1 MKKIVVIA
9 VIVLIIAIVVIA
21 SKQTKTNQE
30 SSVPSDN
37 PESNA
42 NRIPQEVKPPVIED
56 SIEEELN
63 DLDKLLD
70 EAKLDESEI

>member
-9 VIVLIIAIVVIA
+9 VIVLVIAIVAII
-21 SKQTKTNQE
+21 SRQTKTTQE

-37 PESNA
+37 TESNA
-42 NRIPQEVKPPVIED
+42 NRIPQEVKPPVAEG

-70 EAKLDESEI
+70 EANIDESEF